1 MLKLKELATKNF
13 ILLHLYFWCN
23 MLFVYKFIRRRIR
36 CVCFFGFVALFYL
49 RGYYSDYYSAILFSL
64 VNVNTSLSRSQ
75 STLQS
80 SFSLANSFDKV
91 SNHGIPFDTKWNI
104 YLDKFDLLNIKNINS
119 NVVLSSTPVIGT
131 AVSSNHF
138 SEILSLLK
146 SLTVVYK
153 DTKMVYIYDLG
164 LT

>member
-1 MLKLKELATKNF
+1 
-13 ILLHLYFWCN
+13 

-64 VNVNTSLSRSQ
+64 VNVNTALPFNLTTVRSQ